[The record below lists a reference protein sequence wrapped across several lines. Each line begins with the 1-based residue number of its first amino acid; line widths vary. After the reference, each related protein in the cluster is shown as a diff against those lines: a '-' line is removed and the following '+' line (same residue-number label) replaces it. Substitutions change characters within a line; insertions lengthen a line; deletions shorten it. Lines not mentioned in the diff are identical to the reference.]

1 MGRGNAAQLDPQIQE
16 HRQTWIARL
25 SEPALNLEAKTAT
38 ALWDESLLPG
48 WDRELPIP
56 LLLLVSNEA
65 DTSEK
70 RKAAFLKSML
80 WRRRAVPGLL
90 APMARAD
97 YRDWARTV
105 PVFDRGNLD
114 SAAEKRQFVSGVP
127 VYSAIVQQA
136 FAGMGLSPAHSCHI
150 RDYSLD
156 PGPSTAAFVL
166 QLVTQQLVVS
176 SLLP

>member
-1 MGRGNAAQLDPQIQE
+1 MR
-16 HRQTWIARL
+16 
-25 SEPALNLEAKTAT
+25 TAT
-38 ALWDESLLPG
+38 ALWDEGLLPG
-48 WDRELPIP
+48 WERELPIP
-56 LLLLVSNEA
+56 LLLIVSLEA
-65 DTSEK
+65 DGSDK

-90 APMARAD
+90 APLARAD

-127 VYSAIVQQA
+127 VYTAIMQQA

-150 RDYSLD
+150 RDFSLAL
-156 PGPSTAAFVL
+156 GPSTAALFSHLATKQVY
-166 QLVTQQLVVS
+166 S
-176 SLLP
+176 PSALPQVIDKAWEILRLPWLWWT